1 MPASEGAGTVHRL
14 RLTRGMVSG
23 TYYPY
28 ITVNAGNADIW
39 RVAVHLHGVSGADQE
54 YFTVSAGNSLDV
66 TPGELPVEVSLNGTV
81 MSAAGNDVVRTT
93 WELESGG
100 GGDIRFSDPELPTAT
115 AILESPGRYVLRLVA
130 RRGAESRVART
141 TLLIDVPDNQPPT
154 LEIAVDEESVW
165 VGDIVRLTAT
175 ARDDGLPKEIGGL
188 GYRWSR
194 EGTGVGIVTFSASDE
209 ASTTARFSVPGEYRL
224 RCVVSDGVRE
234 THQDLVVRARE
245 R

>member
-1 MPASEGAGTVHRL
+1 
-14 RLTRGMVSG
+14 
-23 TYYPY
+23 
-28 ITVNAGNADIW
+28 
-39 RVAVHLHGVSGADQE
+39 
-54 YFTVSAGNSLDV
+54 
-66 TPGELPVEVSLNGTV
+66 
-81 MSAAGNDVVRTT
+81 
-93 WELESGG
+93 
-100 GGDIRFSDPELPTAT
+100 
-115 AILESPGRYVLRLVA
+115 
-130 RRGAESRVART
+130 
-141 TLLIDVPDNQPPT
+141 
-154 LEIAVDEESVW
+154 
-165 VGDIVRLTAT
+165 LTAT